1 LSRSQANTPGLNLP
15 IAQGEQAARRVAV
28 GEVFQGMP
36 LTGQHWLLGT
46 ALFIAFVIEA
56 WEMMVMVLGGSLIA
70 ADLRLSTTQLG
81 TLLSALYVGMIPGAL
96 IWGKITDNIGRK
108 RVIIASLALYGVFS
122 FISAFS
128 TTYSVLWW
136 TRFVSGLALSGVLV
150 APFILLEELLPV
162 RHRGRGAVC
171 LAAGWPVG
179 LLLAI
184 GVVHLLHE
192 QGWHV
197 ILAVSSLVGFWAL
210 VVAAFVPESPY
221 WACAKGKSEIAIR
234 SLETVG
240 GAGILPAGKF
250 ELYVDNYEQGQFR
263 HLLERALIRPT
274 LLQFAVN
281 TVFTFSTWGLATWLP
296 ELLAARGLSR
306 VQGDLFLVYTCV
318 PMLPGYIVAS
328 WATGRYGRKWVMGLF
343 LGMAA
348 ASGFWLAFSYSI
360 AALYLA
366 STGYYFFNQGAWG
379 VWDTWMAEIYPTSVR
394 GVGYSAGLAVQR
406 VANAAAP
413 VAIAVMLSNHAGF
426 SYTVAFI
433 SAFLIVTVAII
444 LFLPETEGVA
454 LT

>member
-1 LSRSQANTPGLNLP
+1 VLGDFLSSSQANTPGL
-15 IAQGEQAARRVAV
+15 QEEQAVRRLAV

-36 LTGQHWLLGT
+36 LTARHWLLGT

-56 WEMMVMVLGGSLIA
+56 WEMMVLVLSGGLIS

-184 GVVHLLHE
+184 GIVHLLHE
-192 QGWHV
+192 QGWHI
-197 ILAVSSLVGFWAL
+197 ILGVSSLVGFWAL
-210 VVAAFVPESPY
+210 IIAAFVPESPY
-221 WACAKGKSEIAIR
+221 WACAKGQPEVAIR
-234 SLETVG
+234 SLKTIG
-240 GAGILPAGKF
+240 GPNVLPSGRF

-263 HLLERALIRPT
+263 HLLERGLLRPT

-281 TVFTFSTWGLATWLP
+281 TVLSFSTWGLATWLP
-296 ELLAARGLSR
+296 ALLTARGLSR

-318 PMLPGYIVAS
+318 PMLPGYIAAS
-328 WATGRYGRKWVMGLF
+328 WATGRFGRKPVMGWF
-343 LGMAA
+343 LGLAA
-348 ASGFWLAFSYSI
+348 ASGFWLAFSYSN

-366 STGYYFFNQGAWG
+366 ATGYYFFNQGAWG

-413 VAIAVMLSNHAGF
+413 VVIAVLLTNHAGF

-433 SAFLIVTVAII
+433 SAFLIVTVAITF
-444 LFLPETEGVA
+444 FLPETEGIA

>member
-1 LSRSQANTPGLNLP
+1 MAVNLAVSQD
-15 IAQGEQAARRVAV
+15 GEAMRRIAV
-28 GEVFQGMP
+28 GEVFQDMP
-36 LTGQHWLLGT
+36 LTRRHWLLGT

-56 WEMMVMVLGGSLIA
+56 WEMMVMVLSGGIISS
-70 ADLRLSTTQLG
+70 DLRLSTTQLG
-81 TLLSALYVGMIPGAL
+81 TLLSALYVGMIPGCL
-96 IWGKITDNIGRK
+96 IWGKITDQVGRK
-108 RVIIASLALYGVFS
+108 RVVITSLALYGVFS
-122 FISAFS
+122 LISAFS
-128 TTYSVLWW
+128 TTYSMLWW
-136 TRFVSGLALSGVLV
+136 TRFVSGIALSGVMV

-179 LLLAI
+179 LLMAI
-184 GVVHLLHE
+184 GVVHVLHDR
-192 QGWHV
+192 GWHV
-197 ILAVSSLVGFWAL
+197 ILGVSSLAGLWAL

-221 WACAKGKSEIAIR
+221 WAVAKGRPEVAVR
-234 SLETVG
+234 SLQWVAG
-240 GAGILPAGKF
+240 SAGILPAGEF

-263 HLLERALIRPT
+263 HLMERGLLRPT

-296 ELLAARGLSR
+296 ELLVARGLSR

-318 PMLPGYIVAS
+318 PMVPGYIAAS
-328 WATGRYGRKWVMGLF
+328 WATGRFGRKLVMGWF
-343 LGMAA
+343 LGLAA
-348 ASGFWLAFSYSI
+348 ASGFWLAFSYSN
-360 AALYLA
+360 AGLYLA
-366 STGYYFFNQGAWG
+366 STGFYFFNQGAWG
-379 VWDTWMAEIYPTSVR
+379 VWDTWMGEIYPTSVR

-444 LFLPETEGVA
+444 IFLPETEGVT
-454 LT
+454 LE